1 MTITAQFIFDFGS
14 PNAYLVHKVLPSIE
28 QRTGVKFTYVPI
40 LLGGLFKLTNNRS
53 PAEAFAGIPNKQA
66 YDRLEIKRFVERYGL
81 HAFRSNPYFP
91 VNTLKLMR
99 GACAAQLTGEFER
112 YVDEIYKAMWED
124 QLKMDED
131 EIFADVLT
139 RAGLDVPRILEYSQD
154 PAVKARLVENTQHA
168 FNQGAFG
175 SPSFLIGKELYF
187 GKDRLR
193 EVEEEIERQKQG
205 TGPHE
210 GAL

>member
-1 MTITAQFIFDFGS
+1 MTISAQFLFDVGS

-53 PAEAFAGIPNKQA
+53 PAEAFAGIANKQA
-66 YDRLEIKRFVERYGL
+66 YDKLELRRFVERHGL
-81 HAFRSNPYFP
+81 HAFRMNPFFP

-99 GACAAQLTGEFER
+99 GACAAQALGQFDR
-112 YVDEIYKAMWED
+112 YVDVIFKAMWED

-131 EIFADVLT
+131 AVFIDVMT
-139 RAGLDVPRILEYSQD
+139 SAGLDAQRIVEQSQE
-154 PAVKARLVENTQHA
+154 PTVKARLLENTQYAHDH
-168 FNQGAFG
+168 GAFG
-175 SPSFLIGKELYF
+175 SPSFLVGDELFF

-193 EVEEEIERQKQG
+193 DVEEEIERQKQAG
-205 TGPHE
+205 SP
-210 GAL
+210 A

>member
-1 MTITAQFIFDFGS
+1 MTITAQFLFDFGS

-28 QRTGVKFTYVPI
+28 QRTGVRFAYVPI

-53 PAEAFAGIPNKQA
+53 PAEAFAAIPNKQA
-66 YDRLEIKRFVERYGL
+66 YDKLEIKRFVERHGL
-81 HAFRSNPYFP
+81 YAFRSNPFFP

-99 GACAAQLTGEFER
+99 GACAAQVTGEFDQ
-112 YVDEIYKAMWED
+112 YVDAIYKAMWED

-131 EIFADVLT
+131 DIFLKVLT
-139 RAGLDVPRILEYSQD
+139 IAGLDARRILEYSQD
-154 PAVKARLVENTQHA
+154 AAVKGKLLENTQYA
-168 FNQGAFG
+168 FDHGAFG
-175 SPSFLIGKELYF
+175 SPSFLVGDELFF

-205 TGPHE
+205 E
-210 GAL
+210 GAK

>member
-1 MTITAQFIFDFGS
+1 MTISAQFLFDVGS

-53 PAEAFAGIPNKQA
+53 PAEAFAGIANKQA
-66 YDRLEIKRFVERYGL
+66 YDKLEVKRFVERHGL
-81 HAFRSNPYFP
+81 HAFKFNPFFP

-99 GACAAQLTGEFER
+99 GACAAQVLGEFDQ
-112 YVDEIYKAMWED
+112 YVDVIFKAMWED

-131 EIFADVLT
+131 AIFFEVLT
-139 RAGLDVPRILEYSQD
+139 KAGLDARRIVGQSQE
-154 PAVKARLVENTQHA
+154 PAVKARLLENTQYAYDH
-168 FNQGAFG
+168 GAFG
-175 SPSFLIGKELYF
+175 SPSFLVGDELFF

-193 EVEEEIERQKQG
+193 DVEEEIGRQKQAGG
-205 TGPHE
+205 T
-210 GAL
+210 A